1 MNWKC
6 DCVHFSEKRIAV
18 EAMVKMNS
26 FLGIGLE
33 PGIKIFSLV
42 LLALHCT
49 VAGVLHDYYTWTT
62 GDYILEV
69 ILASLSAIA
78 LVLAFSTLQWNKTK
92 ELLIPATVMAPILS
106 LVSLVYFIVLV
117 AQSTSA
123 VAILIDLLYLLEAI
137 LAAYFW
143 VGLLNL
149 YDLKIA
155 AISAPKPS
163 SPSTHQPAPYY
174 HSGLY

>member
-1 MNWKC
+1 
-6 DCVHFSEKRIAV
+6 
-18 EAMVKMNS
+18 MVKMNS

-49 VAGVLHDYYTWTT
+49 AAGVLHDYYTCTT
-62 GDYILEV
+62 GDYFILEV

-78 LVLAFSTLQWNKTK
+78 LVLAFSALQWNKTK

-149 YDLKIA
+149 YDFKIA

-163 SPSTHQPAPYY
+163 SPSTHQPAPFY